1 MKDYSNQHIYEGR
14 FLPGEPFVLDSKS
27 PHHIFMAT
35 FEDDGVDAYFYAVD
49 PRSVNQP
56 IKDARLIYECKNLAP
71 DLRGQMLKV
80 QILWSEDG
88 KKALLLLDQY
98 PHAAIDFNAEK
109 AYCRM
114 GVPLVSMWNQDN
126 FFWEDRLLRLF

>member
-1 MKDYSNQHIYEGR
+1 
-14 FLPGEPFVLDSKS
+14 
-27 PHHIFMAT
+27 
-35 FEDDGVDAYFYAVD
+35 
-49 PRSVNQP
+49 
-56 IKDARLIYECKNLAP
+56 
-71 DLRGQMLKV
+71 MLKV

-114 GVPLVSMWNQDN
+114 GVPLVSLWNQDN